1 MSNSIALV
9 RLTIDPTL
17 GDSTRACTPDILSV
31 VAGSCADVAP
41 VPASP
46 PKFFRDPV
54 GVNLSAEDVV
64 PHDLGPRRRRMAFK
78 LFVGGLPFSTTS
90 EELRKHFSGSGNVL
104 SATVVTDRFSGQSRG
119 FGFVEMSTQVEAKAA
134 ITMFDGQLF
143 GGRRLKVEMANP
155 QARTDRP
162 RKEMAGVGRW
172 RTSRW

>member
-1 MSNSIALV
+1 
-9 RLTIDPTL
+9 
-17 GDSTRACTPDILSV
+17 
-31 VAGSCADVAP
+31 
-41 VPASP
+41 
-46 PKFFRDPV
+46 
-54 GVNLSAEDVV
+54 
-64 PHDLGPRRRRMAFK
+64 MAFK

-90 EELRKHFSGSGNVL
+90 EELREQFSGSGNVL

-119 FGFVEMSTQVEAKAA
+119 FGFVEMSTQAEAKAA

-162 RKEMAGVGRW
+162 RKEMASAGRW